1 MIQHPVVHK
10 LHNYYLTQ
18 TFFLVF
24 YYVFLVIAIWQG
36 PYGFNKPMLV
46 WLACVAFYPFAVFP
60 WSFFQIHILMRNI
73 KQSHLE
79 IINSKVQGELT
90 KVLNGQ
96 NLKGVGNLE
105 KL

>member
-1 MIQHPVVHK
+1 
-10 LHNYYLTQ
+10 
-18 TFFLVF
+18 
-24 YYVFLVIAIWQG
+24 
-36 PYGFNKPMLV
+36 MLV